1 MEKIKSILL
10 TFIVVALNEL
20 IFELLAFGALENIVL
35 KIIFLMQIS
44 ILLNIFCLFGK
55 KVNKII
61 INIFLILF
69 TLLYISQYIYYTI
82 FESALGLY
90 DILKSG
96 QVAQFATPLF
106 TILKNNILQL
116 LLFLLPLVTFWIINK
131 WIEFKQNTKKQ
142 IIYLCIIFICLYL
155 VSTLIINLS
164 SNNEIF
170 SIKNLY
176 YNINNGTQ
184 NLKKF
189 GVITAGRLDLQRTV
203 FSFKEK
209 QLYQYEDESGNVKI
223 LDSSKYNM
231 LDIDFDELIANESDD
246 EIKEIHKYIKSQEPT
261 EKNEYTGKYKDK
273 NLIVIIGEAFS
284 LQAINKD
291 VTPTLYK
298 IYNESIQ
305 FKNFYTPLFPVSTAD
320 GEYLTDT
327 SLLPA
332 EGVWSIEE
340 VNNNVYPYT
349 YGNILKK
356 YGYETYAYHNYHYD
370 YYKRDIYFETM
381 GYDTYLSWGNG
392 LEERMDFSQFPASDY
407 DMIKSTVDD
416 YINDDKFVAYYI
428 TISGHMNYDETNA
441 MVNKNWSSVKDLPY
455 SKKAKS
461 YLATQIELDKAVE
474 ELINTLEEKDKMKD
488 TVIVIT
494 GDHYPYGLTEN
505 ELKEL
510 ITYDIVDYDLD
521 KFRMPFIIY
530 TGEDQS
536 DIVVE
541 KNACSLDVLPTVLN
555 LFGVDYDSRLLMGKD
570 IFSNSEPLI
579 IFSNRSFITQN
590 ERYNS
595 NSGTLY
601 RDGLLVQDEEYIRKI
616 KQQIYYKYRY
626 SRLILEKNYYSKITY

>member
-176 YNINNGTQ
+176 YNINNETQ

-231 LDIDFDELIANESDD
+231 IDMDFDELIANESDD